1 MVMSKRPMITMKR
14 SCSCSMPGV
23 LRAVIHNEGAA
34 VIFHSPKACGHVAN
48 NMDLGGHY
56 RAIAQQEFVSGMYQA
71 PLFISGLQEEHSI
84 FGGTELLRQ
93 CIDEVVLH
101 HKPSY
106 IVIAN
111 SCVAGV
117 IGDDTQAVAAE
128 AEEKWGIPIMAVPCG
143 GFLDGEYHAG
153 FYYTGKML
161 AERLMTPQKPRKE
174 TVTLLGDRG
183 CPAGADVQEMKE
195 LLALMG
201 LNVHSYFP
209 VYSSLQEIQQVPA
222 SEFCILLAG
231 RTQSYE
237 WIKKLAEDI
246 KKQFGIPYFDQD
258 YPIGWQATKLW
269 LERLGQFLQ
278 RPETA
283 RQAIDTQENRLNLE
297 KQQSVQLLKQ
307 RKVTFCIGRPLM
319 HFDPSWVFDLI
330 EQSGAILENVILLT
344 ALTKEQQSDMLE
356 IVKQYTQ
363 VPVFKA
369 SESDRILNQAD
380 LVVTTHELDD
390 QHLRQFFL
398 SLVPPAGVGGLVT
411 MLKKF
416 ARLTKR
422 VRKHG
427 GVIYG

>member
-1 MVMSKRPMITMKR
+1 MITMKR

-56 RAIAQQEFVSGMYQA
+56 RAIARQEFIPEMYQA

-93 CIDEVVLH
+93 CIDDVAFYN
-101 HKPSY
+101 KPSY

-143 GFLDGEYHAG
+143 GFLDGEYYAG

-161 AERLMTPQKPRKE
+161 AERLMTPQERISG

-183 CPAGADVQEMKE
+183 CPAGVDVQEITG
-195 LLALMG
+195 LLTLMG
-201 LNVHSYFP
+201 LKVRSYFP
-209 VYSSLQEIQQVPA
+209 VYSSLQEIQQVPG

-231 RTQSYE
+231 KTQSYE
-237 WIKKLAEDI
+237 WIKKLAEDL
-246 KKQFGIPYFDQD
+246 KEQFGIPYFDQD
-258 YPIGWQATKLW
+258 YPIGWEATKIW
-269 LERLGQFLQ
+269 LHNLGQFVQ
-278 RPETA
+278 RPERA
-283 RQAIDTQENRLNLE
+283 RQVQDTQAKRLNLA
-297 KQQSVQLLKQ
+297 KQQSYRLLTP
-307 RKVTFCIGRPLM
+307 RKVTLCIGRPLM
-319 HFDPSWVFDLI
+319 YFDPSWVFDLI
-330 EQSGAILENVILLT
+330 EQSGAILENVVLLA
-344 ALTKEQQSDMLE
+344 ALTFEQQAEMFQQL
-356 IVKQYTQ
+356 KQYAH
-363 VPVFKA
+363 VPIYTA
-369 SESDRILNQAD
+369 ADSDRVLKQAD
-380 LVVTTHELDD
+380 LVVTTHELAD
-390 QHLRQFFL
+390 QCLRQFFL
-398 SLVPPAGVGGLVT
+398 SMVPPVGVGGLVT
-411 MLKKF
+411 MLQKF
-416 ARLTKR
+416 SRLTKR
-422 VRKHG
+422 ARQQG